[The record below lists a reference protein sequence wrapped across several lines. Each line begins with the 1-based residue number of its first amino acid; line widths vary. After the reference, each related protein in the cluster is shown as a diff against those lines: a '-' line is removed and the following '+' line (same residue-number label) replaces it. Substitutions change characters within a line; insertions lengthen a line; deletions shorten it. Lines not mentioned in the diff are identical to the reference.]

1 METLRP
7 VGPRCLKTMSLG
19 SYFDSTAIVE
29 IVVVTFGSAF
39 RGMLFRLEN
48 NNNKMHRQFNDV
60 RNFTSEN
67 IDDV

>member
-1 METLRP
+1 
-7 VGPRCLKTMSLG
+7 MSLG